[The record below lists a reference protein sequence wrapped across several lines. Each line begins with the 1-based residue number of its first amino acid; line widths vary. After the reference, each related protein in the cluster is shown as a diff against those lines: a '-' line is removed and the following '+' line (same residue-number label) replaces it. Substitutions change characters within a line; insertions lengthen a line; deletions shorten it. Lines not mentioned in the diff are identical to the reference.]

1 MKKRTFIRVLSF
13 FSAALLGMGCLY
25 IKEKNTSEKYKLM
38 IENSYSE
45 AFEMLDSSLNNISI
59 TLEKI
64 AYVSSPKH
72 LSSYSA
78 EIFSEA
84 EIAKQALSKLPTGTG
99 ELSTLYRFLSQ
110 VGNYALSVSKNVI
123 SGDTLTDKQKEE
135 LLLLCDT
142 AKIVTNV
149 MNGAQ
154 ISFNNA
160 EYWASE
166 IEEKISE
173 SVGGNSLA
181 DSLTELEEN
190 LTDYPTLIY
199 DGPYSDHILNKE
211 PLMTSNA
218 RQVSEDEA
226 LEILNNTI
234 KGLQNVQFEDMQ
246 NGKIQC
252 YRFTND
258 YMTVAIS
265 KLGGYFVYLSKNR
278 SVGENVFSYEQALSK
293 ANRFLKDIGFE
304 NMIDT
309 YYFTNDG
316 VCVINFAYLDGQT
329 ICYTDLIKVGVALDN
344 GEIVFMESSG
354 YLTNHTDRAFET
366 PVHTVDEAAAVI
378 SSDLE
383 IEQSAIALIPS
394 SGGGEVRCYEFLC
407 RNSNGDE
414 MLIYINTKTL
424 DSEQI
429 YILLKTDGG
438 TLVK

>member
-1 MKKRTFIRVLSF
+1 MKKRTFIRLFSF
-13 FSAALLGMGCLY
+13 LFAALFGVVGLY

-45 AFEMLDSSLNNISI
+45 ALDMLDSSLNNISL

-64 AYVSSPKH
+64 VYVSSPKH
-72 LSSYSA
+72 LSSYAA

-84 EIAKQALSKLPTGTG
+84 EIAKQALSKLPAGNG
-99 ELSTLYRFLSQ
+99 GFSTLYRFLSQ

-135 LLLLCDT
+135 LELLCNT
-142 AKIVTNV
+142 AKTVTDV
-149 MNGAQ
+149 VDSVQ

-160 EYWASE
+160 DYWASE
-166 IEEKISE
+166 VEEKINEKIDGST
-173 SVGGNSLA
+173 LA

-211 PLMTSNA
+211 PLMTSNSK
-218 RQVSEDEA
+218 QITENEA
-226 LEILNNTI
+226 LDILDNAVKGIENI
-234 KGLQNVQFEDMQ
+234 KFEDMQ

-252 YRFTND
+252 YRFAND
-258 YMTVAIS
+258 YITAAIS
-265 KLGGYFVYLSKNR
+265 KMGGYIVYLSKNR
-278 SVGENVFSYEQALSK
+278 SVTDIVFTYEQALSK

-304 NMIDT
+304 NMIET
-309 YYFTNDG
+309 YYFTADG

-344 GEIVFMESSG
+344 GEIVMFESTG

-366 PVHTVDEAAAVI
+366 PAHTEDEALGVI
-378 SSDLE
+378 SPDLE
-383 IEQSAIALIPS
+383 IEQTAITLIPTD
-394 SGGGEVRCYEFLC
+394 GGSEVRCYEFLC
-407 RNSNGDE
+407 RNSNGSE

-424 DSEQI
+424 ESEQI

>member
-1 MKKRTFIRVLSF
+1 MKKRTFIRILSF
-13 FSAALLGMGCLY
+13 FSAALVGMGGLY
-25 IKEKNTSEKYKLM
+25 VKEKSTSEKYKLM

-64 AYVSSPKH
+64 SYVSSPKH
-72 LSSYSA
+72 LSSYAA

-84 EIAKQALSKLPTGTG
+84 EIAKQALSKLPTGSG
-99 ELSTLYRFLSQ
+99 GLSTLYRFLSQ

-123 SGDTLTDKQKEE
+123 SGDNLTEKQKED
-135 LLLLCDT
+135 LLALCNT

-166 IEEKISE
+166 VEEKISE
-173 SVGGNSLA
+173 SVGGSTLA

-234 KGLQNVQFEDMQ
+234 SGLKNVQFEDMQ

-258 YMTVAIS
+258 YLTAAIS
-265 KLGGYFVYLSKNR
+265 KFGGYFVYLSKNR
-278 SVGENVFSYEQALSK
+278 SVGETVFSYEQALSK
-293 ANRFLKDIGFE
+293 ANRYLKDIGFE

-316 VCVINFAYLDGQT
+316 VCVINFAFLDGQT

-344 GEIVFMESSG
+344 GEIVFMESTG

-366 PVHTVDEAAAVI
+366 PTHTEDEAAAVI

-407 RNSNGDE
+407 KNSKGDE

>member
-1 MKKRTFIRVLSF
+1 MKKRTIIRILSF
-13 FSAALLGMGCLY
+13 FSAALLGVGALY
-25 IKEKNTSEKYKLM
+25 VREKNTSEKYKLM

-45 AFEMLDSSLNNISI
+45 AFEMLDSSLNNISL

-64 AYVSSPKH
+64 VYVSSPKH
-72 LSSYSA
+72 LSSYAA

-84 EIAKQALSKLPTGTG
+84 EIAKQALSKLPTGNG
-99 ELSTLYRFLSQ
+99 SLSTLYRFLSQ
-110 VGNYALSVSKNVI
+110 VGNYALSVSQNVI
-123 SGDTLTDKQKEE
+123 SGDNLTEKQKEE
-135 LLLLCDT
+135 LFLLCDT

-166 IEEKISE
+166 LEEKISE
-173 SVGGNSLA
+173 NVDNETLA
-181 DSLTELEEN
+181 ESLTELEEN

-199 DGPYSDHILNKE
+199 DGPYSDHILKKE

-218 RQVSEDEA
+218 STVSESEA
-226 LEILNNTI
+226 LEKL
-234 KGLQNVQFEDMQ
+234 KGVISDFKDVELQDMQ

-252 YRFTND
+252 YRFAND
-258 YMTVAIS
+258 YLTAAVS
-265 KLGGYFVYLSKNR
+265 KAGGYIVYLRKSR
-278 SVGENVFSYEQALSK
+278 DIGEIAFSYEQALSK

-309 YYFTNDG
+309 YYFTDEG
-316 VCVINFAYLDGQT
+316 ICVINFAYLDGQT

-366 PVHTVDEAAAVI
+366 PAHTKEQASAVI
-378 SSDLE
+378 SPDLE
-383 IEQSAIALIPS
+383 IEQSAIALIPTS
-394 SGGGEVRCYEFLC
+394 AGGEVRCYEFLC
-407 RNSNGDE
+407 RNSKGDE
-414 MLIYINTKTL
+414 MLIYISMKTL
-424 DSEQI
+424 QSEQI

>member
-72 LSSYSA
+72 LSSYAA

-366 PVHTVDEAAAVI
+366 PIHTEDEAASVI

-407 RNSNGDE
+407 RNSKGDE